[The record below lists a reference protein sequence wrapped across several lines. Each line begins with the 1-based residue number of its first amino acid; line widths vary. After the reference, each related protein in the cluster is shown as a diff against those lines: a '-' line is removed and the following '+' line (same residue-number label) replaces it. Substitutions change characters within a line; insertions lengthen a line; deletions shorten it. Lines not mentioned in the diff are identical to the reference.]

1 MPNEA
6 ESMFHKPAPPAKP
19 LVAPSH
25 HLTEAERQVLYLRLG
40 PRCRH
45 SVEPGTFMKALY
57 EGFFQASG
65 EEFARLESAFP
76 EQAAAVRRW
85 RTDPMFAPVH
95 GTER

>member
-6 ESMFHKPAPPAKP
+6 HSIFHKPAPPAKP
-19 LVAPSH
+19 LVAPAHS
-25 HLTEAERQVLYLRLG
+25 LTEAERHVLYLRLG
-40 PRCRH
+40 SRCRH
-45 SVEPGTFMKALY
+45 AVVPGPFLKALY
-57 EGFFQASG
+57 EAFFQASG

-76 EQAAAVRRW
+76 ELAAAVRRW